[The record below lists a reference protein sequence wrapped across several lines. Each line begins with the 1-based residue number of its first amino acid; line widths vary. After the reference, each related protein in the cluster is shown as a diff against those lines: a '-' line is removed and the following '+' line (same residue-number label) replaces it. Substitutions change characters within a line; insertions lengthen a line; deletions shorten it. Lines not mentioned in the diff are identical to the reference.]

1 MQADL
6 RSRKNLEEF
15 LQDLICVVS
24 SPEEVGALVEVLMAL
39 QLPAPRETPGI
50 RANVGRAYIEPASKR
65 GRYELQLRCARHL
78 RYFQEAPRRGHRVGW
93 CRKRGR

>member
-50 RANVGRAYIEPASKR
+50 RTNVARA
-65 GRYELQLRCARHL
+65 
-78 RYFQEAPRRGHRVGW
+78 
-93 CRKRGR
+93 

>member
-6 RSRKNLEEF
+6 RSRKNLEGF

-39 QLPAPRETPGI
+39 QHPAPPATPGI
-50 RANVGRAYIEPASKR
+50 RTNAARA
-65 GRYELQLRCARHL
+65 
-78 RYFQEAPRRGHRVGW
+78 
-93 CRKRGR
+93 

>member
-6 RSRKNLEEF
+6 RSRKALEAF

-39 QLPAPRETPGI
+39 QLPAPPETPAIGTNVA
-50 RANVGRAYIEPASKR
+50 RA
-65 GRYELQLRCARHL
+65 
-78 RYFQEAPRRGHRVGW
+78 
-93 CRKRGR
+93 

>member
-1 MQADL
+1 MRPGL

-39 QLPAPRETPGI
+39 QLPAAPEESGI
-50 RANVGRAYIEPASKR
+50 RTIRTKVARA
-65 GRYELQLRCARHL
+65 
-78 RYFQEAPRRGHRVGW
+78 
-93 CRKRGR
+93 

>member
-1 MQADL
+1 MRPDL

-39 QLPAPRETPGI
+39 QLPPAREEPSVRTI
-50 RANVGRAYIEPASKR
+50 RTKVARA
-65 GRYELQLRCARHL
+65 
-78 RYFQEAPRRGHRVGW
+78 
-93 CRKRGR
+93 

>member
-6 RSRKNLEEF
+6 RSRKVLEEF

-39 QLPAPRETPGI
+39 QHPAPPETTGI
-50 RANVGRAYIEPASKR
+50 RTNVARA
-65 GRYELQLRCARHL
+65 
-78 RYFQEAPRRGHRVGW
+78 
-93 CRKRGR
+93 

>member
-6 RSRKNLEEF
+6 RSRKVLEEF

-39 QLPAPRETPGI
+39 QLPAAPETPGI
-50 RANVGRAYIEPASKR
+50 RTSAARA
-65 GRYELQLRCARHL
+65 
-78 RYFQEAPRRGHRVGW
+78 
-93 CRKRGR
+93 

>member
-6 RSRKNLEEF
+6 RSRKVLEEF

-39 QLPAPRETPGI
+39 QLPAPPETPRI
-50 RANVGRAYIEPASKR
+50 RTSAARA
-65 GRYELQLRCARHL
+65 
-78 RYFQEAPRRGHRVGW
+78 
-93 CRKRGR
+93 

>member
-6 RSRKNLEEF
+6 RSRKALEEF

-39 QLPAPRETPGI
+39 QLPGTRETQ
-50 RANVGRAYIEPASKR
+50 RFRTNVAGA
-65 GRYELQLRCARHL
+65 
-78 RYFQEAPRRGHRVGW
+78 
-93 CRKRGR
+93 